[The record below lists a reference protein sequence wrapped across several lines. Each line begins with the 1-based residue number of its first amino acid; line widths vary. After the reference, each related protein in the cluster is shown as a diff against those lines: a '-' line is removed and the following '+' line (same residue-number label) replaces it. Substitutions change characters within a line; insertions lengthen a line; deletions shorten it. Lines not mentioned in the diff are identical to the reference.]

1 MLKLV
6 VLAQKLLM
14 LAEMRLVDLRLLE
27 ICDKF

>member
-14 LAEMRLVDLRLLE
+14 FTEMRLVDLRLLE
-27 ICDKF
+27 IYDKF